1 VAIKNSKSRVTG
13 NIGHKTQNEDK
24 ENKKLKIDQLKRC
37 ETRTS
42 PKNCDESME
51 IDNEGKLKTKLYD
64 KRKKRELLSI

>member
-24 ENKKLKIDQLKRC
+24 ENKKLKKDQLNRC

-42 PKNCDESME
+42 PKNCDESMRSQME
-51 IDNEGKLKTKLYD
+51 SSSRFL
-64 KRKKRELLSI
+64 RLS